1 MRQAHCVPS
10 GIKAFLFC
18 ELWVEAKE
26 GWGYGERTW
35 GEGTLIEGWGG
46 FFVFVF
52 VCLSGG

>member
-1 MRQAHCVPS
+1 MPS